1 MSEQSLNETVLIG
14 KVASDKK
21 LLILRLSLVTIF
33 LGLLLNH
40 MVFNTSLVVR
50 LINLLIHGL
59 AFGLCIAYGR
69 LRKKQLIFLS
79 IAFFFIL
86 SSQPFQDSETIS
98 IAILLIPVFY
108 NVESKEISRVYL
120 FTITLSMLVIIGL
133 YYAGIIPVVTSMVNG
148 VARPLYGFYHR
159 NIAAAVF
166 VSTLLALFHFR
177 YQRHNLLDYIY
188 GTLIFGITYVVLY
201 SRTSA
206 IIVLLIMIAM
216 VGSQFIQPLFNH
228 QTFNRLLEVLFILA
242 VLTSIGYIVV
252 TSIVDMDLP
261 WMQWLNQVTTTR
273 VELNQR
279 AFSYFGFP
287 LFPVIGGDGWRGN
300 YLMLDS
306 GIYAFIANYGSIA
319 FILFT
324 ILLVA
329 YVHRSLK
336 ANATVMVYI
345 WAILLI
351 QATVEN
357 MFFDLFFNP
366 MLLMFLAIPLTD
378 VKRYRDER

>member
-1 MSEQSLNETVLIG
+1 MSEYCLNETVLVG

-21 LLILRLSLVTIF
+21 LLIIRLSLVIIF

-40 MVFNTSLVVR
+40 MVFNTSLFVR
-50 LINLLIHGL
+50 IINLLIHIL
-59 AFGLCIAYGR
+59 AFGLCIVYGR
-69 LRKKQLIFLS
+69 LRKKHLIFLS
-79 IAFFFIL
+79 IALLFIL
-86 SSQPFQDSETIS
+86 LSQPFQDSETLT

-108 NVESKEISRVYL
+108 NVESKEISRVY
-120 FTITLSMLVIIGL
+120 FCTIALSMLVIIGL
-133 YYAGIIPVVTSMVNG
+133 YYAGIIPVVTSMVDG

-177 YQRHNLLDYIY
+177 YQRHNFMDYIY
-188 GTLIFGITYVVLY
+188 GTLIFGMTCFVLY

-206 IIVLLIMIAM
+206 IISLLILIAM
-216 VGSQFIQPLFNH
+216 VGSQFIQPLFTH
-228 QTFNRLLEVLFILA
+228 QTFNRLLEILFILV

-252 TSIVDMDLP
+252 TSIADMDLP

-273 VELNQR
+273 VELNQS

-287 LFPVIGGDGWRGN
+287 LFPVTGGDGWHGN

-319 FILFT
+319 FILFI

-336 ANATVMVYI
+336 ANATVLVYI

>member
-1 MSEQSLNETVLIG
+1 MSEQSWNETVLIS

-21 LLILRLSLVTIF
+21 LLNLRLSLIIIF

-40 MVFNTSLVVR
+40 MVFNTSLFVR
-50 LINLLIHGL
+50 LINLLIHAL
-59 AFGLCIAYGR
+59 AFGLCVAYGR
-69 LRKKQLIFLS
+69 LRKKHLIFLS
-79 IAFFFIL
+79 ISLLLIL
-86 SSQPFQDSETIS
+86 LPQPFQDSETLS

-108 NVESKEISRVYL
+108 NVESKEISRIYF
-120 FTITLSMLVIIGL
+120 FTIALSMLVIMGL
-133 YYAGIIPVVTSMVNG
+133 YYAQIIPVVTSMVDG
-148 VARPLYGFYHR
+148 VARPLYGFYHC

-177 YQRHNLLDYIY
+177 FQRHNLLDYTY
-188 GTLIFGITYVVLY
+188 GIFIFGMTYFVLY

-216 VGSQFIQPLFNH
+216 VGSQFIQPSFNH
-228 QTFNRLLEVLFILA
+228 RTFNRLLEVLFIL
-242 VLTSIGYIVV
+242 VLLASIGYIVV
-252 TSIVDMDLP
+252 TSIADMDLS

-273 VELNQR
+273 VELNQS

-287 LFPVIGGDGWRGN
+287 LFPVTGGDGWHGN

-306 GIYAFIANYGSIA
+306 GIYAFIANYGSIG
-319 FILFT
+319 FILFI

-329 YVHRSLK
+329 YVHRSIK
-336 ANATVMVYI
+336 GNTTVMVYI